1 MIKAILIALAIA
13 VCLFGYFM
21 FAWFLGK
28 LIHFCMNDEKE
39 VKQHDD
45 DK

>member
-1 MIKAILIALAIA
+1 MKAILIILAIA
-13 VCLFGYFM
+13 VCAFGYFM

-39 VKQHDD
+39 GKQRDHDAQ
-45 DK
+45 